1 MKVEQEP
8 RQRWEQQQKEA
19 LRTKPET
26 NHSSPRQ
33 RQNRRLSQTKATKH
47 SLLFFANRL
56 FPQTATLSMPAYTT
70 RHLLLRSFESSKL
83 NCNEM
88 NVKRYSFSV
97 CTVLVVLNLIKRPF
111 WEFRRYWSCAVCL
124 FLLLMAETELRRRKL
139 AVSGEGKVEVGGGSW
154 EGMRRES
161 DNVYWRLGVLRGFGG
176 LQNTESW
183 WWFRF

>member
-26 NHSSPRQ
+26 NHTSP

-70 RHLLLRSFESSKL
+70 RHLLLRSFEASKL

-88 NVKRYSFSV
+88 NVKRCSFSV

-139 AVSGEGKVEVGGGSW
+139 AVSGEEKVEVGGGSW

-161 DNVYWRLGVLRGFGG
+161 DNVILATWRVEGIRWF
-176 LQNTESW
+176 TEH
-183 WWFRF
+183 RKLVVV